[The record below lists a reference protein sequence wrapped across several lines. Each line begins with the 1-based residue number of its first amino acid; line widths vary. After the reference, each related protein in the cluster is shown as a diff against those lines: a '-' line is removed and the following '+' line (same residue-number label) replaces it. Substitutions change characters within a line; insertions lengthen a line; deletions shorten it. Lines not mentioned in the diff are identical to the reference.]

1 MERST
6 WLTILI
12 IVLIVSVALVGLQ
25 IILNAFAFIFQYAGV
40 IALLCILALVVI
52 WNWRK

>member
-12 IVLIVSVALVGLQ
+12 IVLIVSVLLVMVRLLFGV
-25 IILNAFAFIFQYAGV
+25 FAFVFEYAGV
-40 IALLCILALVVI
+40 IALLCVLALI
-52 WNWRK
+52 ILWNWRK